1 MRLPP
6 PFLLSKF
13 SVKPMELESAIIS
26 EEAMSRE
33 RINDLTEASEL
44 AALANN
50 PSLTLD
56 VTDLDLGRLPAHI
69 KAALYT
75 EATTFSAPQLQ
86 TSGNIDASRA
96 TSFSAPQLQTSGNI
110 DAGSATS
117 FSAPQLQTS
126 GNIYASRATSFSAPQ
141 LQTSKYI
148 DAGSTTAER

>member
-33 RINDLTEASEL
+33 RITVNSLTEPSEL
-44 AALANN
+44 AVLAND
-50 PSLTLD
+50 PAVTLD
-56 VTDLDLGRLPAHI
+56 VTDLDLGRLPAHV

-86 TSGNIDASRA
+86 TSGHIY
-96 TSFSAPQLQTSGNI
+96 
-110 DAGSATS
+110 AGSATS
-117 FSAPQLQTS
+117 FS
-126 GNIYASRATSFSAPQ
+126 
-141 LQTSKYI
+141 
-148 DAGSTTAER
+148 